1 MPNSNAMHNFRRF
14 LLLFSLAALV
24 FSTLVVMRGRVPFPG
39 TPGPDFTPGIETLH
53 QDALSTLQ
61 PDLVLLGDSIAEE
74 NLDLDMIIEQTG
86 LSSYRMTFGGSASAL
101 WYLAI
106 KNNIVTASHRP
117 RYLVIVFRDSEMTA
131 PGYRVQGKLFAALD
145 ELATPEDRIVIERA
159 YLRTM
164 NPLETLAETYFPLYG
179 FRNFFRGMVDE
190 HMYVLPYLALQ
201 CGKRC
206 VDRAVLNV
214 FNFKNNAAPDQVKGS
229 LDPEEN
235 LLYSP
240 AGLDFESQVDDS
252 FLPDI
257 LRLCR
262 ENGIQLILVR
272 AKSARFATPA
282 EEPRGL
288 KDYLSK
294 FEAYVEAHGARYLDI
309 SADTRV
315 SLEDFIDAYHVQPQ
329 AQARYTQ
336 MFIDALLSALP

>member
-1 MPNSNAMHNFRRF
+1 MYNFQRFF
-14 LLLFSLAALV
+14 LLFLGGVLASSALA
-24 FSTLVVMRGRVPFPG
+24 VMGGRVPFPG

-53 QDALSTLQ
+53 QNALAAQQ
-61 PDLVLLGDSIAEE
+61 PELVLLGDSIAEE
-74 NLDLDMIIEQTG
+74 NLDMDMIAEQTG

-101 WYLAI
+101 WYLAV

-131 PGYRVQGKLFAALD
+131 PGYRVQGKLFTALD
-145 ELATPEDRIVIERA
+145 ELASPEDRVVIERS

-164 NPLETLAETYFPLYG
+164 NPLETFAETYFPLYG
-179 FRNFFRGMVDE
+179 FRNFFRSAVDE
-190 HMYVLPYLALQ
+190 HVYALPYIFLQ

-206 VDRAVLNV
+206 TDRAVLNV
-214 FNFKNNAAPDQVKGS
+214 FNFKNNAAPDKVKGS

-235 LLYSP
+235 LLYSME
-240 AGLDFESQVDDS
+240 GLDFETQVDDS
-252 FLPDI
+252 YLPDI

-262 ENGIQLILVR
+262 ENHIQLILVR

-288 KDYLSK
+288 KEYLKK
-294 FEAYVEAHGARYLDI
+294 FESYVEADGALYLDI
-309 SADTRV
+309 SAGPRV

-329 AQARYTQ
+329 ARARYTQ
-336 MFIDALLSALP
+336 MFIDALLSVLP